1 MGDANL
7 PIGSGNVHA
16 VQLAVGEVEE
26 EDEGVSALDR
36 LTSGRYLRRQAHLRR
51 VRAVDPSGSGR
62 LWGGGRGPACL

>member
-1 MGDANL
+1 MGDGANL

-36 LTSGRYLRRQAHLRR
+36 LDQR
-51 VRAVDPSGSGR
+51 
-62 LWGGGRGPACL
+62 